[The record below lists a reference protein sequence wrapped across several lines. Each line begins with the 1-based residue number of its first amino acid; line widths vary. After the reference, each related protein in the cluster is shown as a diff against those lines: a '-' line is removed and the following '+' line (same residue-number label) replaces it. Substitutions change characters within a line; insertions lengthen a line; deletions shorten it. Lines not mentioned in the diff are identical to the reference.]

1 MGSTCEWKLHTHSS
15 TVYLRSLPQLNILL
29 NSLNPSNSSSLLRKR
44 SMRCPVCFA
53 TLYPFICAVN
63 YLAHLY
69 LSGDN
74 PALRLG
80 NFIADHLK
88 NRPISY
94 YSADIQRGIRLHHAI
109 DRYTDQHPV
118 VAQSKARLQPDF
130 RKYAPVI
137 VDVFYDHF
145 LAKDWLLYHPQPL
158 PDYAAAIYEEMKSR
172 HELLPTRAQEMLPF
186 MERYDWLTNYARM
199 EGIRRVMTGMS
210 RRARFESGMERAPD
224 ALEEHITAFGA
235 EFDTFFPDL
244 QQFVA
249 DFIEQNPE

>member
-1 MGSTCEWKLHTHSS
+1 
-15 TVYLRSLPQLNILL
+15 
-29 NSLNPSNSSSLLRKR
+29 
-44 SMRCPVCFA
+44 
-53 TLYPFICAVN
+53 VN

-69 LSGDN
+69 LSGEN

-109 DRYTDQHPV
+109 DGFTDQHPV
-118 VAQSKARLQPDF
+118 VAQSKARLQPEF

-145 LAKDWLLYHPQPL
+145 LAKKWPVYHPEPL
-158 PDYAAAIYEEMKSR
+158 QTYAAGIYTEMKNQY
-172 HELLPTRAQEMLPF
+172 ELLPTRAQDMLPY
-186 MERYDWLTNYARM
+186 MERYDWLTNYAQI
-199 EGIRRVMTGMS
+199 EGIRRVMNGMS

-224 ALEEHITAFGA
+224 ALELHMDAFGA
-235 EFDTFFPDL
+235 EFDAFFPDL
-244 QQFVA
+244 QLFVT
-249 DFIEQNPE
+249 DFIEHTPG